1 MPLTLGGRLQRV
13 RVRKGLSVRELADR
27 AGLNKD
33 TIVKLDKGN
42 TPTYRTL
49 CSVCDALGVTV
60 VQLLKPEADAEFGDE
75 VVAVH
80 SRRSETRV
88 PRSHLVIEPSDPKSV
103 RVRSAEER
111 QLVAADD
118 SVLLSWLAC
127 RLPGGKLNSWLLE
140 LRDETVPTN
149 HAGEEFVFCLRGS
162 ARLTVAGR
170 SYELE
175 EGDAAT
181 FWSAEIHSYAPSERA
196 VAAGDLP
203 VLLLS
208 VWISAIDSSPK

>member
-1 MPLTLGGRLQRV
+1 MALGGRLQRV
-13 RVRKGLSVRELADR
+13 RLRKGLSVRELADR

-33 TIVKLDKGN
+33 TIVKLEKGN

-60 VQLLKPEADAEFGDE
+60 VQLLKPEADAEFGDG

-88 PRSHLVIEPSDPKSV
+88 PRNHLVVEPSDPGTV

-111 QLVAADD
+111 QVVAADD
-118 SVLLSWLAC
+118 TVLLSWLAC

-140 LRDETVPTN
+140 LRDETMPTN
-149 HAGEEFVFCLRGS
+149 HPGEEFLFCLKGS
-162 ARLTVAGR
+162 ASLTVAGKC
-170 SYELE
+170 YELE

-181 FWSAEIHSYAPSERA
+181 FWSSEIHSYGPSERA

-208 VWISAIDSSPK
+208 VWISTVDSAPK